1 MNENRRR
8 VLDMLAEGKI
18 SVDEAERLLSL
29 VDVPTPP
36 DAGGQAPSAP
46 KEGPPRYL
54 RVTVEEPDERVNIRV
69 PLALI
74 RAGMKLTA
82 LIPSQA
88 ADGINKAL
96 SDKGIDMDV
105 QNLGADGLDE
115 LIDAF
120 ADLEVEVQSGEDQ
133 VHIWVE

>member
-18 SVDEAERLLSL
+18 SADEAERLLSL
-29 VDVPTPP
+29 VDVSPP
-36 DAGGQAPSAP
+36 PVARGQAPSTP
-46 KEGPPRYL
+46 REGPPRYL

-69 PLALI
+69 PLALV

-96 SDKGIDMDV
+96 RDKGIDMDV

-120 ADLEVEVQSGEDQ
+120 AELEVEVQSDKEQ

>member
-1 MNENRRR
+1 MIENRRR

-29 VDVPTPP
+29 VDVSPAP
-36 DAGGQAPSAP
+36 DSGGQTPSAP
-46 KEGPPRYL
+46 REGPPRYL

-69 PLALI
+69 PLALV

-88 ADGINKAL
+88 ADGINQAL
-96 SDKGIDMDV
+96 KDKGIDMDV

-120 ADLEVEVQSGEDQ
+120 ADLEVEVQSDKEQ

>member
-1 MNENRRR
+1 MSENRRQ
-8 VLDMLAEGKI
+8 VLDMLVEGKI
-18 SVDEAERLLSL
+18 SADEAERLLSL
-29 VDVPTPP
+29 VDASPP
-36 DAGGQAPSAP
+36 PNAGGQTPSAP
-46 KEGPPRYL
+46 REGPPRYL

-96 SDKGIDMDV
+96 RDKGIDMDV

-115 LIDAF
+115 LVDAF
-120 ADLEVEVQSGEDQ
+120 AELEIEVQSGEDQ